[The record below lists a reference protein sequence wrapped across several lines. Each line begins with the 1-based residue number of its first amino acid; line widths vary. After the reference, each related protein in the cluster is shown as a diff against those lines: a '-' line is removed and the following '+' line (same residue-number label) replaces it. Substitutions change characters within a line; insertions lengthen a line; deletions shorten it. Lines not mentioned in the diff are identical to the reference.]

1 MGLGM
6 IFRPVIGGSV
16 YLKAIAIEARRF
28 QTEDL
33 EDLNKL
39 GDFLITCKTLV
50 NNRGDLVSERVI
62 NKSLKVLINQLFKVW
77 AWKQPYYESADI
89 PVAL

>member
-1 MGLGM
+1 M

-16 YLKAIAIEARRF
+16 YLEAIAIEARRF

-39 GDFLITCKTLV
+39 GDFLITCRALV
-50 NNRGDLVSERVI
+50 NNRGDPVSERVI
-62 NKSLKVLINQLFKVW
+62 NKSLKELIN
-77 AWKQPYYESADI
+77 
-89 PVAL
+89 